1 MIDIS
6 TNIAGVDLPS
16 YIYNASGPRDTTLAE
31 LTEIGESESG
41 AILTKS
47 CTLEAREGNP
57 LPRYQAFE
65 GGSIQSMG
73 LPNLGYKAY
82 LEFIPWLKKHNKPV
96 IISVSGLSIKDNVKM
111 LRSFQQSH
119 ADLIEVNFSCP
130 NIIGKP
136 QLGYDFEQSAAML
149 EAISYLGNIPIGIKL
164 PAYFDFSHYDT
175 IAELI
180 NNHKVA
186 FVTCINS
193 IGNTLVV
200 DPDKQQPLI
209 KPKNG
214 FGGLGGAMIK
224 PIGLANVNAL
234 RQRLRSDIQIIG
246 VGGIESGRDAFEY
259 LLAGADA
266 VQVGTCFQEQGAACF
281 TRINQELIEVL
292 SDKGYQS
299 INEAKGQLRHL

>member
-1 MIDIS
+1 MIED
-6 TNIAGVDLPS
+6 
-16 YIYNASGPRDTTLAE
+16 
-31 LTEIGESESG
+31 
-41 AILTKS
+41 
-47 CTLEAREGNP
+47 
-57 LPRYQAFE
+57 
-65 GGSIQSMG
+65 
-73 LPNLGYKAY
+73 
-82 LEFIPWLKKHNKPV
+82 
-96 IISVSGLSIKDNVKM
+96 
-111 LRSFQQSH
+111 
-119 ADLIEVNFSCP
+119 NFSCP

-149 EAISYLGNIPIGIKL
+149 EAIGNLGNTPIGIKL
-164 PAYFDFSHYDT
+164 PAYFDFSHYDA

-180 NNHKVA
+180 NNHNVA

-193 IGNTLVV
+193 IGNTLVI

-246 VGGIESGRDAFEY
+246 VGGIESGCHVFEY

-266 VQVGTCFQEQGAACF
+266 VQIGTCFQEQGSACF
-281 TRINQELIEVL
+281 TVINHELIEIL

-299 INEAKGQLRHL
+299 INQAKGQLRNL